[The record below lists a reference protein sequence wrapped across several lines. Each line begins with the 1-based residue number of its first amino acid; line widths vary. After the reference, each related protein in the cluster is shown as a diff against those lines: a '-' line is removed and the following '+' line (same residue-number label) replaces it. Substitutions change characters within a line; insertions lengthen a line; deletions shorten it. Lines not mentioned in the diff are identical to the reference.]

1 MARQL
6 AKMAGAGL
14 SLEKAL
20 LVIQKGEPGS
30 PLSRS
35 AEQMIQE
42 LRSGASPADAFRT
55 EPAFDRS
62 LIALVRSG
70 EISGDLADAFATL
83 ERLVTARNA
92 LRSKVSSGLV
102 YPAVLAVVA
111 LGSVLTILLFVIP
124 KFEPLVGSSLDTL
137 PLQARLVFG
146 LSSLVQSFGPVILAV
161 AGLGALLI
169 VRAARMGR
177 LEAHVMAIAGRLPGI
192 GGIVASSQSSRICR
206 LIGTLAARNVHL
218 VTAVGVTADALDEG
232 ERRDRLLEVR
242 DRIKSGETLAKA
254 LARSGLVSSL
264 VVQLVEV
271 GEQTGDVGG
280 MLQRAADLIDESV
293 EGNVKR
299 FLILFEPILL
309 AGIGVL
315 IGGLLYGLFSAI
327 LSVNSSIL

>member
-1 MARQL
+1 MVRQL
-6 AKMAGAGL
+6 AKMVGAGL
-14 SLEKAL
+14 SLEKS
-20 LVIQKGEPGS
+20 LVVVARGEPGS

-35 AEQMIQE
+35 AERMIGE
-42 LRSGASPADAFRT
+42 LRSGASPAEAFAT

-62 LIALVRSG
+62 LIAIVRSG
-70 EISGDLADAFATL
+70 EVSGDLADAFRTL
-83 ERLVTARNA
+83 ERLVVTRNG
-92 LRSKVSSGLV
+92 LRSKVRSGLV
-102 YPAVLAVVA
+102 YPAVLSVVA

-124 KFEPLVGSSLDTL
+124 KFEPLVASTFDTL

-146 LSSLVQSFGPVILAV
+146 LSSLVQSFGTVMLALLAV
-161 AGLGALLI
+161 LALMI

-177 LEAHVMAIAGRLPGI
+177 LEAHVMAVARHLPGI
-192 GGIVASSQSSRICR
+192 GGILASSQSSRICR
-206 LIGTLAARNVHL
+206 LIGTLAERNVHL
-218 VTAVGVTADALDEG
+218 VTAVTVTADALEDSDQ
-232 ERRDRLLEVR
+232 RRRLFEVR

-254 LARSGLVSSL
+254 LGRSRLVPPL

-271 GEQTGDVGG
+271 GEETGDVGG
-280 MLQRAADLIDESV
+280 MLQRSADLIEESV
-293 EGNVKR
+293 EGQVKR